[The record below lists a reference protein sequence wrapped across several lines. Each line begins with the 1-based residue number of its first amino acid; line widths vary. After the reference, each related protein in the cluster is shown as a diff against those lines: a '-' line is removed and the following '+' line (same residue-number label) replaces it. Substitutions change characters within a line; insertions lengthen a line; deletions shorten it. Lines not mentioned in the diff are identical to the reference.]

1 MISLP
6 ELEQKYPRIYEVIN
20 FFEEN
25 YKSWD
30 KDYSVK

>member
-6 ELEQKYPRIYEVIN
+6 ELEEKYPKTYEVIS
-20 FFEEN
+20 FFEDN

-30 KDYSVK
+30 KD